1 MTRIPSTTQKTP
13 RVGFLINPIAGMGGR
28 VGLKGTDGVVDEA
41 KALGAKL
48 VAPLRA
54 IQFLEAFRRFN
65 ARNLVLEWV
74 TCPEPMGAKE
84 LIEAG
89 INPEI
94 IPMDLDMETT
104 ADDTKKAID
113 LFRDREVQLIVFVGG
128 DGTARDILD
137 AFGDSDQLPVLGV
150 PAGVKMYSGIFAF
163 SAEAAA
169 SVLVDWLTGDTQ
181 VENFEIMD
189 ADEAAIRQDEFAIKL
204 HGYLQGPLVPARMQG
219 AKLSSPETVN
229 ERENQEAIARTI
241 IEDMVEDDSYILGP
255 GSTVRVVAQLLGVE
269 KTLLGVDLYQ
279 KGKIHLDVNEQ
290 QLLELIPD
298 FLHAWIIVSP
308 IGNQGMLLGR
318 GNQQISPNIIK
329 RIPAEQILIIAT
341 HSKVNSLVD
350 RGLHIDTGDPEVD
363 KILSK
368 YLRVLVDYRTW
379 RMMKVSS

>member
-1 MTRIPSTTQKTP
+1 MPSKTRKTP

-28 VGLKGTDGVVDEA
+28 VGLKGTDGVVEEA
-41 KALGAKL
+41 KALGAQL
-48 VAPLRA
+48 VAPQRA
-54 IQFLEAFRRFN
+54 IQFLKAFLRFS
-65 ARNLVLEWV
+65 AKNLAVEWV

-89 INPEI
+89 ITPEI
-94 IPMDLDMETT
+94 IPLDLDIETD
-104 ADDTKKAID
+104 ADDTKKAVE
-113 LFRDREVQLIVFVGG
+113 LLREREVQLIVFVGG

-137 AFGDSDQLPVLGV
+137 ALGDVDQLPVLGV

-163 SAEAAA
+163 SPEAAA
-169 SVLVDWLTGDTQ
+169 GVLADWLMGDTQ
-181 VENFEIMD
+181 LESFEIMD
-189 ADEAAIRQDEFAIKL
+189 SDEAVIRQDEFAIKL

-219 AKLSSPETVN
+219 AKLSSPETIN
-229 ERENQEAIARTI
+229 EHENQEAIARTI
-241 IEDMVEDDSYILGP
+241 IEDMVEGDSYILGP

-269 KTLLGVDLYQ
+269 KTLLGVDLYHD
-279 KGKIHLDVNEQ
+279 GKIHLDVNEQ

-308 IGNQGMLLGR
+308 IGNQGMVLGR

-350 RGLHIDTGDPEVD
+350 RGLHIDTGDPAVD